1 MDFFPFLE
9 YYEDGDFDYKHF
21 ESNASEY
28 GYRNKIIRYYSFDG
42 KQRNI
47 KDVMI
52 SLAKNKSHINKV
64 TVDGKVIHIKS
75 ELDDNEDEIFSD
87 DEEDIKYLYNDD

>member
-1 MDFFPFLE
+1 
-9 YYEDGDFDYKHF
+9 
-21 ESNASEY
+21 
-28 GYRNKIIRYYSFDG
+28 
-42 KQRNI
+42 
-47 KDVMI
+47 MI